1 MLAEEHISMSFFS
14 LDDLHRIL
22 LGKGS
27 WWLLLEVFA
36 RSAFLFVLIMSSMRL
51 LGRRVAS
58 QYTLFELSV
67 VVTLAGAVGV
77 PLQATDRGL
86 LPPLLIMAVVI
97 ALQRCMSFASLKNGK
112 VDKLVAGEVSVILC
126 NGEICLDELRKAVL
140 SRERLFSLLRGRGV
154 QHLGQLS
161 RVYLEPSGNIA
172 VVWADTPRHGLS
184 IVPDIDHSLRQAMQ
198 VNGTWCCASCG
209 FAREAEPEH
218 SATCD
223 RCEARAWQAAAT
235 ELED

>member
-1 MLAEEHISMSFFS
+1 MSLFS

-22 LGKGS
+22 LGKGTG
-27 WWLLLEVFA
+27 WLLLEVFT

-86 LPPLLIMAVVI
+86 LPPLVIMAVVI
-97 ALQRCMSFASLKNGK
+97 ALQRLMASASLRNARIDHAVAGK
-112 VDKLVAGEVSVILC
+112 VSLVVCDGELR
-126 NGEICLDELRKAVL
+126 LDELRKAVL
-140 SRERLFSLLRGRGV
+140 SRERLYSLLRSREV

-161 RVYLEPSGNIA
+161 RVYLEPSGNLSL
-172 VVWADTPRHGLS
+172 VWADTPRHGLS
-184 IVPDIDHSLRQAMQ
+184 IIPLVDSALRNAMQ
-198 VNGTWCCASCG
+198 VARSYCCESCG
-209 FAREAEPEH
+209 YARPTEAEE
-218 SATCD
+218 ATQCPQ
-223 RCEARAWQAAAT
+223 CHVSLWVPAAQQ
-235 ELED
+235 LEE

>member
-1 MLAEEHISMSFFS
+1 MSQ
-14 LDDLHRIL
+14 LLLNDWHRIL
-22 LGKGS
+22 LGKGT

-36 RSAFLFVLIMSSMRL
+36 RCAFLFVLIMFSMRL

-97 ALQRCMSFASLKNGK
+97 ALQRGIASASLHSDK
-112 VDKLVAGEVSVILC
+112 VDKGVAGKVSVIVRD
-126 NGEICLDELRKAVL
+126 GELSLDELRKAVL
-140 SRERLFSLLRGRGV
+140 SREKLFALLRGRGV

-161 RVYLEPSGNIA
+161 RVYLEPSGNTAI
-172 VVWADTPRHGLS
+172 VWADTPRHGLS
-184 IVPDIDHSLRQAMQ
+184 ILPEIDHSLRLAMQ
-198 VNGTWCCASCG
+198 VKGTWCCVSCG
-209 FAREAEPEH
+209 FARTREPEQ
-218 SATCD
+218 AA
-223 RCEARAWQAAAT
+223 RCERCHSGAWQAAAQ
-235 ELED
+235 ELDD

>member
-1 MLAEEHISMSFFS
+1 MLGLFA
-14 LDDLHRIL
+14 LDDLHRLL
-22 LGKGS
+22 LGKGT

-36 RSAFLFVLIMSSMRL
+36 RCAFLFVLIMCCMRL

-97 ALQRCMSFASLKNGK
+97 ALHRGMCSASLKSDR
-112 VDKLVAGEVSVILC
+112 VDKLVTGVVSVIIR
-126 NGEICLDELRKAVL
+126 NGELDLDELRKAVL
-140 SRERLFSLLRGRGV
+140 SREKLFALLRGRGV
-154 QHLGQLS
+154 QHLGQLG
-161 RVYLEPSGNIA
+161 RVYLEPSGNVS
-172 VVWADTPRHGLS
+172 VVWSDTPRHGLS
-184 IVPDIDHSLRQAMQ
+184 LIPDVDTSLRQAMR
-198 VNGTWCCASCG
+198 VEGTWCCVSCG
-209 FAREAEPEH
+209 YTRQAASELHEA
-218 SATCD
+218 CD
-223 RCEARAWQAAAT
+223 RCNGCAWQAAAA